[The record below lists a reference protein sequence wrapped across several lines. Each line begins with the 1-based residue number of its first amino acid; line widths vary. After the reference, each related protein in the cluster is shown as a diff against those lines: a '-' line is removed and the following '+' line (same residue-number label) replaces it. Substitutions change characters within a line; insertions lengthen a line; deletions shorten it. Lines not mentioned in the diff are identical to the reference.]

1 MRYKLLGKSGLRVSE
16 LCLGTMTFGEDWG
29 WGASIEESQRIFDH
43 YAEVGGNFIDTS
55 VNYTNGTSE
64 KYLGEFTKTD
74 RDHFVIATKY
84 TLTTPDQTDPNQGGN
99 SRKNM
104 RHSVERSLKQLQT
117 DYIDLLYLHMWDFMT
132 PVEEVLRGLDDLV
145 HQGKV
150 NYIGISDS
158 PAWIVAEANARAEL
172 RGWSRFIGLQIP
184 YSLRSRAVERAEL
197 PMAKHWDMAVMPFGL
212 LNGGTLSGKYN
223 AENSDPKRY
232 DIETLPEDLQSL
244 VVELGA
250 VAGEIGRPPSQ
261 VAINWV
267 RQQMKWAQIIPILG
281 VRTIDQLKDN
291 LSCLEWELTG
301 EHLERLD
308 DASKIVY
315 DFPLGWLAGA
325 GEYVYGATLKK
336 IDTHRDFPLSNLR
349 TYPKIAKSCKMDAQP
364 N

>member
-29 WGASIEESQRIFDH
+29 WGASKEESQKIFDH
-43 YAEVGGNFIDTS
+43 YAEAGGNFIDTS

-64 KYLGEFTKTD
+64 KFLGEFTKAN

-84 TLTTPDQTDPNQGGN
+84 TLTTHEQTDPNQGGN

-104 RHSVERSLKQLQT
+104 RHSVERSLKRLQT

-145 HQGKV
+145 RQGKV
-150 NYIGISDS
+150 NYIGVSDT

-172 RGWSRFIGLQIP
+172 RGWSRFVGLQIP

-197 PMAKHWDMAVMPFGL
+197 PMAKHWDIAVMPFGL
-212 LNGGTLSGKYN
+212 LNGGILTGKYTP
-223 AENSDPKRY
+223 ENTDPKRY
-232 DIETLPEDLQSL
+232 DVENLPEDLIAL
-244 VVELGA
+244 IKELGE
-250 VAGEIGRPPSQ
+250 VADEIGHPPSQ

-267 RQQMKWAQIIPILG
+267 RQQGRWAQLIPILG
-281 VRTIDQLKDN
+281 ARTLTQLKDN
-291 LSCLEWELTG
+291 LACLEWELAD
-301 EHLERLD
+301 EHLKRLD
-308 DASKIVY
+308 EASKIVY

-325 GEYVYGATLKK
+325 RPNIYGKTLEK
-336 IDTHRDFPLSNLR
+336 IDTHRDFPLGRFTEN
-349 TYPKIAKSCKMDAQP
+349 
-364 N
+364 